1 MTAFWFF
8 RPLFQRHAAR
18 LAWTLILSVF
28 TLAAGIA
35 LLSVS
40 GWFLTAAALTTAA
53 ASFNLFGPSSLI
65 RGLSFFR
72 ILSRYGE
79 KVFGHDATLRL
90 LADLRGWLFASL
102 FPRVPLADRGL
113 RHGDLV
119 SRLTADI
126 DALDTVFL
134 VAIGPMLAALL
145 LGSAM
150 ATGLWIFIPAAGLSY
165 LILVGLAVL
174 AVPVVLILTSRRM
187 GKELVE
193 ASAAARIAVLDGI
206 DGHADLIAFGET
218 AAARASFTN
227 SAVRLASARRR
238 LAMAGTLAAAATQ
251 ALAGAAMIS
260 VLWFGIAAV
269 HAGTI
274 GGPLLAG
281 LLMGTIAS
289 FEATGAVVRGVARL
303 GVSAAAAARLKAI
316 STARPMVVDAVR
328 PLPLSNGDV
337 RFEKIVFGHD
347 PRRPVLR
354 GLDLHVKQGSRV
366 AIIGPS
372 GSGKSTVLALLLRLY
387 DPQSGSIS
395 IGGADIR
402 TVALSDLHKK
412 VALLSQDSPVLLGT
426 IRENLLIGRADASDA
441 ALWHALAGAGLADFV
456 LDLPEGLDAFVGET
470 GRTLSVGQARRL
482 CLARALLSPAGIL
495 VFDEPT
501 SGLDREAELAFLAD
515 LDKATAG
522 RTVILATHAA
532 MPAGTADH
540 ILRMV
545 DGRLES
551 A

>member
-1 MTAFWFF
+1 M
-8 RPLFQRHAAR
+8 
-18 LAWTLILSVF
+18 
-28 TLAAGIA
+28 
-35 LLSVS
+35 
-40 GWFLTAAALTTAA
+40 
-53 ASFNLFGPSSLI
+53 
-65 RGLSFFR
+65 
-72 ILSRYGE
+72 
-79 KVFGHDATLRL
+79 
-90 LADLRGWLFASL
+90 
-102 FPRVPLADRGL
+102 PLADRGL

-145 LGSAM
+145 LGSAL

-328 PLPLSNGDV
+328 PLPLSNGEV

-482 CLARALLSPAGIL
+482 CLARTLLSPAGIL

>member
-18 LAWTLILSVF
+18 LAWTLLLSLI

-65 RGLSFFR
+65 RGLSFIR

-79 KVFGHDATLRL
+79 KVFGHDTTLRL

-102 FPRVPLADRGL
+102 FPRVPLADRSL

-119 SRLTADI
+119 SRLTADV

-150 ATGLWIFIPAAGLSY
+150 ATALWVFIPAAGVSY
-165 LILVGLAVL
+165 GVLVGLAIVAVPAVLVL
-174 AVPVVLILTSRRM
+174 ASRRM
-187 GKELVE
+187 GTELVE

-206 DGHADLIAFGET
+206 DGHVDLIAFGET
-218 AAARASFTN
+218 ATARASFAG
-227 SAVRLASARRR
+227 SAARLASARRR
-238 LAMAGTLAAAATQ
+238 LGMAGTLAAAVTQ
-251 ALAGAAMIS
+251 ALAGAAMVS

-281 LLMGTIAS
+281 LLLGTIAS

-316 STARPMVVDAVR
+316 STARPMVNDTAR
-328 PLPLSNGDV
+328 PEPLPTGDV
-337 RFEKIVFGHD
+337 RFENVVFGHD

-354 GLDLHVKQGSRV
+354 GLDLSVKQGSRV

-387 DPQSGSIS
+387 DPQAGTIS

-402 TVALSDLHKK
+402 TVAQGDLHKK
-412 VALLSQDSPVLLGT
+412 VSLLSQDSPVVLGT

-441 ALWHALAGAGLADFV
+441 ALWHALASARLADFV
-456 LDLPEGLDAFVGET
+456 RGLPEGLSAFVGET

-482 CLARALLSPAGIL
+482 CLARTLLSQAEIL
-495 VFDEPT
+495 AFDEPT

-515 LDKATAG
+515 LNTATAG

-532 MPAGTADH
+532 LPLGAADH
-540 ILRMV
+540 IFRMV
-545 DGRLES
+545 DGRLET

>member
-35 LLSVS
+35 LVSVS

-65 RGLSFFR
+65 RGLSFIR

-150 ATGLWIFIPAAGLSY
+150 ATGLWVFIPAAGLSY
-165 LILVGLAVL
+165 AILVGLAVL
-174 AVPVVLILTSRRM
+174 AVPVVLILASRRM

-218 AAARASFTN
+218 ATARASFTN
-227 SAVRLASARRR
+227 SAARLAGVRRR

-289 FEATGAVVRGVARL
+289 FEATGALVRGVARL

-316 STARPMVVDAVR
+316 STARPMVVDPVR

-387 DPQSGSIS
+387 DPQSGRIS

-441 ALWHALAGAGLADFV
+441 AIWRALAGAGLADFV
-456 LDLPEGLDAFVGET
+456 LGLPEGLDAFVGET

-482 CLARALLSPAGIL
+482 CLARTLLSPAGIL

-532 MPAGTADH
+532 MPAGAADH

>member
-165 LILVGLAVL
+165 LILVGLGVL

-218 AAARASFTN
+218 SAARASFTN
-227 SAVRLASARRR
+227 SAARLASARRR

-347 PRRPVLR
+347 PRWPVLR

-482 CLARALLSPAGIL
+482 CLARTLLSPAGIL

>member
-18 LAWTLILSVF
+18 LAWTLLLSVI

-65 RGLSFFR
+65 RGLSFIR

-79 KVFGHDATLRL
+79 KVFGHDTTLRL

-119 SRLTADI
+119 SRLTADV

-150 ATGLWIFIPAAGLSY
+150 ATALWVFIPAAGVSY
-165 LILVGLAVL
+165 AILVGFAVL
-174 AVPVVLILTSRRM
+174 GVPAVLILASRRM
-187 GKELVE
+187 GTELVE

-218 AAARASFTN
+218 ATARASFAG
-227 SAVRLASARRR
+227 SAARLAASRRR
-238 LAMAGTLAAAATQ
+238 LGMAGSLAAAVTQ

-260 VLWFGIAAV
+260 VLWFGIVAV

-281 LLMGTIAS
+281 LLLGTIAS

-316 STARPMVVDAVR
+316 STARPMVNDPAR
-328 PLPLSNGDV
+328 PDPLPSGDV
-337 RFEKIVFGHD
+337 RFESVVFGHD
-347 PRRPVLR
+347 RRRPVLR
-354 GLDLHVKQGSRV
+354 GLDLSVKQGSRV

-387 DPQSGSIS
+387 DPQAGTIS
-395 IGGADIR
+395 IGGVDIR
-402 TVALSDLHKK
+402 TVAQRDLHEK
-412 VALLSQDSPVLLGT
+412 VSLLSQDSPVVLGT
-426 IRENLLIGRADASDA
+426 IRENLLIGRADANDA
-441 ALWHALAGAGLADFV
+441 ALWHALASARLADFV
-456 LDLPEGLDAFVGET
+456 RGLPEGLGAFVGET

-482 CLARALLSPAGIL
+482 CLARTLLSQADIL
-495 VFDEPT
+495 AFDEPT

-515 LDKATAG
+515 VNAATAG

-532 MPAGTADH
+532 LPLGAADH

-545 DGRLES
+545 DGRLET

>member
-1 MTAFWFF
+1 MTALWFF

-18 LAWTLILSVF
+18 LAWTLLLSVV

-35 LLSVS
+35 LLAVS

-65 RGLSFFR
+65 RGLSFIR

-102 FPRVPLADRGL
+102 FPRVPLADRSL

-119 SRLTADI
+119 SRLTADV

-134 VAIGPMLAALL
+134 VAIGPMLAALV

-150 ATGLWIFIPAAGLSY
+150 ATALWVFIPAAGLTY
-165 LILVGLAVL
+165 AVLVGLAIL
-174 AVPVVLILTSRRM
+174 AVPVVLILASRRM
-187 GKELVE
+187 GMELVE

-218 AAARASFTN
+218 GQARASFAA
-227 SAVRLASARRR
+227 SAARLATARRR
-238 LAMAGTLAAAATQ
+238 LGMAGTLAAAATQ
-251 ALAGAAMIS
+251 ALAGAAMVS
-260 VLWFGIAAV
+260 VLWFGIATV

-274 GGPLLAG
+274 GGPSLAG
-281 LLMGTIAS
+281 LLLGTIAS

-316 STARPMVVDAVR
+316 ATAKPMVNDPARPE
-328 PLPLSNGDV
+328 PLPNGDV
-337 RFEKIVFGHD
+337 CFESVVFGHD

-354 GLDLHVKQGSRV
+354 GLDLCVKQGSRV

-372 GSGKSTVLALLLRLY
+372 GSGKSTALALLLRLY
-387 DPQSGSIS
+387 DPQAGTVS

-402 TVALSDLHKK
+402 TVAQRDLHEK
-412 VALLSQDSPVLLGT
+412 VSLLSQDSPVVLGT

-441 ALWHALAGAGLADFV
+441 ALWHALASARLADFV
-456 LDLPEGLDAFVGET
+456 RGLPEGLNAFVGET

-482 CLARALLSPAGIL
+482 CLARTLLSQAEIL
-495 VFDEPT
+495 AFDEPT

-515 LDKATAG
+515 LYTATAG

-532 MPAGTADH
+532 LPLGAADH
-540 ILRMV
+540 IFRMV
-545 DGRLES
+545 DGRLET

>member
-8 RPLFQRHAAR
+8 RPLFQRHVAR
-18 LAWTLILSVF
+18 LGWTLLLSIL

-65 RGLSFFR
+65 RGLSFIR

-79 KVFGHDATLRL
+79 KVFGHDTTLRL

-102 FPRVPLADRGL
+102 FPRVPLADRSL

-119 SRLTADI
+119 SRLTADV

-134 VAIGPMLAALL
+134 VAIGPMLAALV
-145 LGSAM
+145 LGTGM
-150 ATGLWIFIPAAGLSY
+150 ATALWAFIPAAGLSY
-165 LILVGLAVL
+165 AVLVGLAVL
-174 AVPVVLILTSRRM
+174 AMPVVLILASRRM
-187 GKELVE
+187 GTELVE
-193 ASAAARIAVLDGI
+193 ASAEARIAVLDGI

-218 AAARASFTN
+218 RTARASFAG
-227 SAVRLASARRR
+227 SAARLASARRR
-238 LAMAGTLAAAATQ
+238 LGMAGTLAAAVTQ

-269 HAGTI
+269 HAGAI
-274 GGPLLAG
+274 NGPLLAG
-281 LLMGTIAS
+281 LLLGTIAS
-289 FEATGAVVRGVARL
+289 FEAIGAVVRGVARL
-303 GVSAAAAARLKAI
+303 GVSAAAATRLKAI
-316 STARPMVVDAVR
+316 STSKPMVNDPVCR
-328 PLPLSNGDV
+328 QRLPNGDV
-337 RFEKIVFGHD
+337 RFESVTFGHD

-354 GLDLHVKQGSRV
+354 GLDLCVKQGSRI

-372 GSGKSTVLALLLRLY
+372 GSGKSTVLALLLRLH
-387 DPQSGSIS
+387 DPQAGTIS

-402 TVALSDLHKK
+402 TVAQRDLHER
-412 VALLSQDSPVLLGT
+412 VSLLSQDSPVVLGT
-426 IRENLLIGRADASDA
+426 IRENLLIGRAGASDA
-441 ALWHALAGAGLADFV
+441 ALWHALASARLADFV
-456 LDLPEGLDAFVGET
+456 RGLPEGLSAFIGET

-482 CLARALLSPAGIL
+482 CLARTLLSEAEIL
-495 VFDEPT
+495 AFDEPT

-515 LDKATAG
+515 LNTATAG

-532 MPAGTADH
+532 LPLGAADR
-540 ILRMV
+540 ILRIV
-545 DGRLES
+545 DGRLET

>member
-8 RPLFQRHAAR
+8 RPLFQSHAVR
-18 LAWTLILSVF
+18 LAWTLLLSLI
-28 TLAAGIA
+28 TLGAGIA

-40 GWFLTAAALTTAA
+40 GWFLTAAALTTAG

-65 RGLSFFR
+65 RGLSFIR

-79 KVFGHDATLRL
+79 RVFGHDATLRL

-102 FPRVPLADRGL
+102 FPRVPLAGCSL

-119 SRLTADI
+119 SRLTADV

-150 ATGLWIFIPAAGLSY
+150 ATALWVFIPAAGLSY
-165 LILVGLAVL
+165 AALVGLAVL
-174 AVPVVLILTSRRM
+174 GVPTVLILASRRM
-187 GKELVE
+187 GTELVE
-193 ASAAARIAVLDGI
+193 ASAGARIAVLDGI

-218 AAARASFTN
+218 GTARASFAA
-227 SAVRLASARRR
+227 SAARLATARRR
-238 LAMAGTLAAAATQ
+238 LGMAGTLAAAVTQ

-274 GGPLLAG
+274 DGPVLAG
-281 LLMGTIAS
+281 LLLGTIAS

-303 GVSAAAAARLKAI
+303 GVSAAAAERLKAI
-316 STARPMVVDAVR
+316 STSKPMVSDPVAPK
-328 PLPLSNGDV
+328 PLPNGDV
-337 RFEKIVFGHD
+337 RFESVIFGHD
-347 PRRPVLR
+347 PQRPVLR
-354 GLDLHVKQGSRV
+354 GLDLHMKQGSRV

-387 DPQSGSIS
+387 DPQAGTIS

-402 TVALSDLHKK
+402 TVAQGDLHKK
-412 VALLSQDSPVLLGT
+412 VSLLSQDSPVVLGT

-441 ALWHALAGAGLADFV
+441 ALWHALASARLADFV
-456 LDLPEGLDAFVGET
+456 RGLPEGLSAFVGET

-482 CLARALLSPAGIL
+482 CLARTLLSQADIL
-495 VFDEPT
+495 AFDEPT

-515 LDKATAG
+515 LNTATAG

-532 MPAGTADH
+532 LPLGAADH
-540 ILRMV
+540 IFRMV
-545 DGRLES
+545 DGRLET

>member
-18 LAWTLILSVF
+18 LAWTLLLSVI

-65 RGLSFFR
+65 RGLSFIR

-102 FPRVPLADRGL
+102 FPRVPLADRSL

-119 SRLTADI
+119 SRLTADV

-150 ATGLWIFIPAAGLSY
+150 ATALWVFIPAAGVSY
-165 LILVGLAVL
+165 GILVGLAIL
-174 AVPVVLILTSRRM
+174 GVPAVLILASRRM
-187 GKELVE
+187 GTELVE
-193 ASAAARIAVLDGI
+193 ASAAARTAVLDGI

-218 AAARASFTN
+218 GTASASFAGSAARLAAS
-227 SAVRLASARRR
+227 RRR
-238 LAMAGTLAAAATQ
+238 LGMAGTLAVATTQ
-251 ALAGAAMIS
+251 VLAGAAMIS
-260 VLWFGIAAV
+260 VLWFGIAAI

-274 GGPLLAG
+274 DGPMLAG
-281 LLMGTIAS
+281 LLLGTIAS

-316 STARPMVVDAVR
+316 STAGPMVNDPAR
-328 PLPLSNGDV
+328 PEPLPAGDV
-337 RFEKIVFGHD
+337 RFESVIFGHD

-354 GLDLHVKQGSRV
+354 GLDLSVKQGSRV

-387 DPQSGSIS
+387 DPQAGTIS

-402 TVALSDLHKK
+402 TVAQRDLHEK
-412 VALLSQDSPVLLGT
+412 VSLLSQDSPVVLGT

-441 ALWHALAGAGLADFV
+441 ALWHALASARLADFV
-456 LDLPEGLDAFVGET
+456 RGLPQGLSAFVGET

-482 CLARALLSPAGIL
+482 CLARTLLSRAEIL
-495 VFDEPT
+495 AFDEPT

-515 LDKATAG
+515 LNTATAG

-532 MPAGTADH
+532 LPLGAADH
-540 ILRMV
+540 IFRMV
-545 DGRLES
+545 DGRLET